1 VINGGYTNATAGVP
15 YTFVTSS
22 PPPPKPQTALE
33 WLDSEVERTCAF
45 ARLKPEP
52 T

>member
-1 VINGGYTNATAGVP
+1 MP
-15 YTFVTSS
+15 MTFTTSS
-22 PPPPKPQTALE
+22 LSPPEPRPQTAME